1 MPFEGVPDREKKSTL
16 VALMTILAMGLT
28 TVPPQTRVV
37 DKRPVTPL
45 TLEVFLDLM
54 CTLQMGVH
62 HVF

>member
-1 MPFEGVPDREKKSTL
+1 
-16 VALMTILAMGLT
+16 MTILAMGLT

-45 TLEVFLDLM
+45 TLEVFLDLLM
-54 CTLQMGVH
+54 CTLEVGFH